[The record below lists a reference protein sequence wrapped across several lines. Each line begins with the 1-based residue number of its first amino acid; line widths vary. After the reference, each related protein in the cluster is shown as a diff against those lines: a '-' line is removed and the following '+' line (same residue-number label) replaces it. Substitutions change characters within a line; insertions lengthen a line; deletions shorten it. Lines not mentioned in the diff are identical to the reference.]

1 MSVVY
6 ATGASQL
13 TGVWDEL
20 IMGLTAGFMLTD
32 ERGQVLATND
42 AAADLMRLDRT
53 DLLTGSRPSGWA
65 MQDSTGAHL
74 PDWSD
79 LTSQVLRTGTRMSTP
94 VVITQHGKPSGH
106 LWMDY
111 QPVRMYAQQ
120 RVLMFLQPVDTDVP
134 HSRGMVDPLT
144 GLPGRVLLLDR
155 LDQALARARCRGT
168 VSTLVLVDVR
178 RLEQFNVE
186 HGFAQGDELLTVI
199 AGRLRQSLSDEHT
212 VARFGGDEFALVV
225 EHPSGNGAEIA
236 EGARRAVVRPMRL
249 EGRQVRPSVRV
260 SWVSSDGKASVHS
273 VVHRAEQQL
282 RAKE

>member
-6 ATGASQL
+6 ATSASQL

-42 AAADLMRLDRT
+42 AAADLLRLDRT
-53 DLLTGSRPSGWA
+53 ELLTGSRPDGWA
-65 MQDSTGAHL
+65 MRDSAGAHL

-94 VVITQHGKPSGH
+94 VVVTEHDVPSGH
-106 LWMDY
+106 VWMDY
-111 QPVRMYAQQ
+111 QPVRMHSQQ
-120 RVLMFLQPVDTDVP
+120 RVLMFLQPVDTDVS

-168 VSTLVLVDVR
+168 LATLVLADIR

-186 HGFAQGDELLTVI
+186 HGFAQGDELLTVL

-212 VARFGGDEFALVV
+212 VARYGGDEFALVV
-225 EHPSGNGAEIA
+225 EHPSGTGSEIA
-236 EGARRAVVRPMRL
+236 ERARGAVARPMRL
-249 EGRQVRPSVRV
+249 ENKQIRPSVRV
-260 SWVSSDGKASVHS
+260 SWVTSDGNASVHS
-273 VVHRAEQQL
+273 VISRAEQQL
-282 RAKE
+282 ES

>member
-6 ATGASQL
+6 ATGVSQF

-42 AAADLMRLDRT
+42 AAAELLRLDRT
-53 DLLTGSRPSGWA
+53 DLLTGSRPADWA
-65 MQDSTGAHL
+65 MRDSTGARL
-74 PDWSD
+74 PDWTD

-94 VVITQHGKPSGH
+94 VVITRHGEPTGH

-111 QPVRMYAQQ
+111 QPTRSCSQQ
-120 RVLMFLQPVDTDVP
+120 RVLMFLQPVEAEVS
-134 HSRGMVDPLT
+134 HSRGLTDPLT

-168 VSTLVLVDVR
+168 LTTLVLVDVR

-186 HGFAQGDELLTVI
+186 YGFAQGDELLTMM
-199 AGRLRQSLSDEHT
+199 AGRLRQSVADEHT
-212 VARFGGDEFALVV
+212 VARFGGDEFAVVV
-225 EHPSGNGAEIA
+225 EHPSGTGDEIA
-236 EGARRAVVRPMRL
+236 EGARGAVVRPMRL
-249 EGRQVRPSVRV
+249 QRRQVRPSVRV
-260 SWVSSDGKASVHS
+260 SWVTSDGNASVHS
-273 VVHRAEQQL
+273 VINRAERQL
-282 RAKE
+282 KD